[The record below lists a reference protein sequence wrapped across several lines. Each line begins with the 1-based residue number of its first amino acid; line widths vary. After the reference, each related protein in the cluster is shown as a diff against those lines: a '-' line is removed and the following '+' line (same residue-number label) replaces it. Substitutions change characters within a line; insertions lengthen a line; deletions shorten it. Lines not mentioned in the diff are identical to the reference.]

1 MNNKQLIIDGIIKFG
16 KTHGVD
22 IIAFRHNL
30 HGIYT
35 VAYTMGNEYV
45 YTTCVH
51 NLKDITHSLVSDIDK
66 INRNE
71 HYMCHDKVNKSY
83 YLSAIIQHNDNLM
96 VNKYESKHMKTNRGC
111 D

>member
-16 KTHGVD
+16 KTHGVG

-45 YTTCVH
+45 YTTCVDS
-51 NLKDITHSLVSDIDK
+51 LMQLPTSLVSDIDK

-71 HYMCHDKVNKSY
+71 HCMCHNKINKSD
-83 YLSAIIQHNDNLM
+83 YLSLIMKYNDNLM
-96 VNKYESKHMKTNRGC
+96 MTKYESNHMKTNRGC